1 MGVPS
6 PPGDLAFS
14 PRPRYLSRMRP
25 PAILSRF
32 LRRRVDPALER
43 VIRFGVQLEVR
54 DPIRWSLAAHR
65 RDALRL
71 TTAELAPRARLLG
84 ELVAARDPEAITRY
98 DALVDEAI
106 HHMRD
111 LRPSDGGAVIA
122 VCDAIDRRLYR
133 NDPELLDDPAFPAD
147 ARARG
152 LDGLH
157 RLNELLGTY
166 EAFLQALMPLIEAA
180 EERGRRPVR
189 IHDLAAGHAGFAVFL
204 KQRLGERI
212 LVEASDIKDEYLE
225 LGRVR
230 ARELGVD
237 VDFFVEDALAIDGPR
252 RRGVDI
258 LLCTQSIHHFPP
270 GMVARMIGEA
280 ARAATT
286 GVLFADAER
295 SWLFCAAVGAI
306 AALHGRSWVLAHDG
320 MVSLRRMF
328 YEEEL
333 GLLATLA
340 PSVPVKARVETG
352 TFLPAHTYVRITHV
366 DDERRSGM
374 AG

>member
-1 MGVPS
+1 MPFEQ
-6 PPGDLAFS
+6 AFS
-14 PRPRYLSRMRP
+14 S
-25 PAILSRF
+25 F

-43 VIRFGVQLEVR
+43 LIRFGVQLEIR
-54 DPIRWSLAAHR
+54 DPVRWSLAAHR

-71 TTAELAPRARLLG
+71 TTAEFAPRARLLG
-84 ELVAARDPEAITRY
+84 ELVADRDAEAVTRY
-98 DALVDEAI
+98 DALIGEAVD
-106 HHMRD
+106 HMRG
-111 LRPSDGGAVIA
+111 LRPSDGGAVTA
-122 VCDAIDRRLYR
+122 VFDAIDRRLYR
-133 NDPELLDDPAFPAD
+133 NAPELLDDPAFPAD
-147 ARARG
+147 ERSRG

-157 RLNELLGTY
+157 RLNELLGNY
-166 EAFLQALMPLIEAA
+166 EAFLKVLMPLIEIA
-180 EERGRRPVR
+180 EQRRRRPVR

-204 KQRLGERI
+204 KQRLGERVA
-212 LVEASDIKDEYLE
+212 VEASDIKEEYLD
-225 LGRVR
+225 LGRAR

-237 VDFFVEDALAIDGPR
+237 VGFFVEDALAIDGPR

-258 LLCTQSIHHFPP
+258 LLCTQSLHHFPP
-270 GMVARMIGEA
+270 GVVARMIGEA

-295 SWLFCAAVGAI
+295 SWLFYAAVGAI
-306 AALHGRSWVLAHDG
+306 AAVHGRSWVLAHDG

-352 TFLPAHTYVRITHV
+352 TFLPAHSYVRITH
-366 DDERRSGM
+366 
-374 AG
+374 AGHYEIYRETTG